1 MLLLTL
7 VFALCLKFMTV
18 SFFGVV
24 FQNNQIAGA
33 CVTGICCALIM
44 AFFAFQKPYLYVEK
58 EGNMQILSVNY

>member
-1 MLLLTL
+1 
-7 VFALCLKFMTV
+7 MTV